1 MTLIRRGTFTY
12 MAMPSRAELLK
23 LDVATR
29 LELIEELWDSIAS
42 DPAAAS
48 QLPLTDVER
57 DLLDERLREHRDNP
71 TAARPWAEVRAEIL
85 KTK

>member
-1 MTLIRRGTFTY
+1 

-29 LELIEELWDSIAS
+29 LELIEELWESIAS
-42 DPAAAS
+42 DPVAAS
-48 QLPLTDVER
+48 QLPVTEVER
-57 DLLDERLREHRDNP
+57 DLLDQRLREHREDP

-85 KTK
+85 KQR

>member
-1 MTLIRRGTFTY
+1 MV
-12 MAMPSRAELLK
+12 MPSRAELLK

-42 DPAAAS
+42 DPAAAA
-48 QLPLTDVER
+48 QLPVTDTER
-57 DLLDERLREHRDNP
+57 ELLDQRLREHREDP

-85 KTK
+85 KQR